1 MEAEETEQIKTSG
14 RADSSKKPEITP
26 NSIPV
31 NRSAEY
37 MGSGEEVKK
46 LIPLTESADIQDVP
60 GNSSMERLIGN
71 SPGRGPS
78 ASVEPGATTAVL
90 P

>member
-1 MEAEETEQIKTSG
+1 
-14 RADSSKKPEITP
+14 
-26 NSIPV
+26 
-31 NRSAEY
+31 

-46 LIPLTESADIQDVP
+46 LIPLTENTDGEEVH

-78 ASVEPGATTAVL
+78 ASVEPGATSAVL
-90 P
+90 PQAIA